1 MNYIGNKL
9 KRIRKVNRITQE
21 ELAEMLNTNRIRIS
35 NIENG
40 KMEMTFNEAIRICE
54 IFHISADSF
63 FEERNLSSE
72 DYISIS
78 SRYIKNKNISYDER
92 REVLKKIHLDF
103 ESEYFNDIPL
113 LNVLEKN
120 KSIEK
125 QAKSNKIDI
134 DKIMRE

>member
-1 MNYIGNKL
+1 MNYVGNKL
-9 KRIRKVNRITQE
+9 KSIRKVNRITQE

-134 DKIMRE
+134 DKILRE